1 MRALALATPPFGLMQ
16 DVRQP
21 HISSATPRSDDLSW
35 YTLPHAAQV
44 FVAAVIAVGAAA
56 LVAYFP
62 LAFPRPWLFA
72 ALLLS
77 ACLTSAWKVNLPI
90 SLASGSTLSVAHAA
104 ELMSLLL
111 LGPNPTLLI
120 AVAGAWTQCTFNVKR
135 RYPLYRTV
143 FSAATQAVTIV
154 LTALA
159 YDWLGGPQAPAD
171 FSALPRPLVG
181 AMAAYFFVNTGLV
194 AAAIALSS
202 DQPFVR
208 VWRDDFLWSGI
219 NFMVASSAG
228 AVAAVVIQRG
238 DQWKALLML
247 APVYLTYRTYE

>member
-1 MRALALATPPFGLMQ
+1 MRALLATAPFGRL
-16 DVRQP
+16 QP
-21 HISSATPRSDDLSW
+21 LQVARRTHSVGTTLRSDDLSW
-35 YTLPHAAQV
+35 ETLPRAAQTY
-44 FVAAVIAVGAAA
+44 VATVIIVGALA
-56 LVAYFP
+56 LAGFFP
-62 LAFPRPWLFA
+62 VSYPRPWLFV

-111 LGPNPTLLI
+111 LGAQPTLLI

-143 FSAATQAVTIV
+143 FSAATQAVTIA

-208 VWRDDFLWSGI
+208 V
-219 NFMVASSAG
+219 
-228 AVAAVVIQRG
+228 
-238 DQWKALLML
+238 
-247 APVYLTYRTYE
+247 